1 MSISFKEMTAKN
13 ENELMIVDSLNL
25 SFRYLHS
32 KSLNFAEDYVKVV
45 QSVQKSYHCDK
56 VIITRDGGSSSY
68 RKAILPEYKANRAE
82 KYKDQTELEAKQFQE
97 FLKEYEKAMTMIA
110 ELYPVI
116 RFDKV
121 EADDIGAY
129 IVGKRKKYGI
139 KKIQLISTDRD
150 WDLLIAE
157 DVSRWSYASRKDITW
172 DNWHTHYDYPP
183 ESHIHIKCLMG
194 DSGDNVP
201 GVDGIGPKRA
211 IELINQY
218 ETGFDIVDAIPIPSK
233 YKYIQNLNKC
243 ADLILKNYELMD
255 LQTYCAEAIGADN
268 CKELDKILDNYL
280 N

>member
-56 VIITRDGGSSSY
+56 VIIARDGGSSSY

-110 ELYPVI
+110 EFYPVI

-139 KKIQLISTDRD
+139 TKVQLISTDRD
-150 WDLLIAE
+150 WDLLVAP

-172 DNWHTHYDYPP
+172 DNWNTHYDYPP
-183 ESHIHIKCLMG
+183 EAHIHIKCLMG

-211 IELINQY
+211 IKLINQY

-233 YKYIQNLNKC
+233 YKYVQNLNKC
-243 ADLILKNYELMD
+243 ADLILRNYELMD
-255 LQTYCAEAIGADN
+255 LQTYCAEAIGTDN